1 VSQQKSKKT
10 LINWD
15 LVSVNPNNKN
25 WDWKDLFYF
34 WGVNIQSIIG
44 FSLIASLYI
53 IYDMNS
59 MVVFFGTVLGSFLVY
74 LFSNWIGKPSQK
86 FGLPFVVLLR
96 SSLGF
101 NGAKIFGLLRCITG
115 IFMFGVQTYF
125 LSKAIVYLIRIGIFS
140 FNPEILNKEIFLMF
154 FLGLNIIDWFSLL
167 ITIIAQGFLFSAG
180 MIFNRKL
187 IKFSAITVYLGMIVF
202 FFSTLLIDVK
212 SSSYAFINSLN
223 YLNFFDKNNIA
234 PLITVTGTMFTFFS
248 IVIMNFGDFSRY
260 VKNENELKKGNLS
273 LIANLII
280 FSFFSVFIVIGSDVF
295 LNLRFLDLSSILT
308 NPTDIIGKF
317 DNTSI
322 TVIAIF
328 FILISSASTNLVAN
342 FIPSQYSL
350 VNFLPNS
357 LNLKSASYVI
367 SIVGFFVSI
376 SSDLELRSFTF
387 WTMGGLDNSDWFI
400 VILVSFFT
408 ILPFLF
414 IYKFKTEIDIFM
426 LGDSEAANL
435 GVNVEYLKRKIILIS
450 SIMVG
455 ISVAFCGMIGFVGL
469 VTPHLIRLFISP
481 NHKYLIPGSAL
492 LGSLILVLSDF
503 ISKTIISPAQLPI
516 GIVTSAIGA
525 PFFVWLILS
534 QKRRFS
540 YSE

>member
-1 VSQQKSKKT
+1 MSQQKSKKT

-15 LVSVNPNNKN
+15 LVSVNPNNKT

-260 VKNENELKKGNLS
+260 VKNEKELKKGNLS
-273 LIANLII
+273 LLLNLII
-280 FSFFSVFIVIGSDVF
+280 FSFFTLFIVTGADVF
-295 LNLRFLDLSSILT
+295 LKQDPDNLNRILT
-308 NPTDIIGKF
+308 NPTDIIGKLNNLLVTILVLIF
-317 DNTSI
+317 I
-322 TVIAIF
+322 IIA
-328 FILISSASTNLVAN
+328 SASTNLIAN

-350 VNFLPNS
+350 INFIPS
-357 LNLKSASYVI
+357 SFSLKSSSITIIILAFGI
-367 SIVGFFVSI
+367 SIFWLTYFSQIGALSYLDTIGAFFGPLAGIMI
-376 SSDLELRSFTF
+376 SDFYFIKKENLVNKDIYSLEKD
-387 WTMGGLDNSDWFI
+387 GA
-400 VILVSFFT
+400 
-408 ILPFLF
+408 
-414 IYKFKTEIDIFM
+414 Y
-426 LGDSEAANL
+426 
-435 GVNVEYLKRKIILIS
+435 YYS
-450 SIMVG
+450 SGWHIKG
-455 ISVAFCGMIGFVGL
+455 
-469 VTPHLIRLFISP
+469 T
-481 NHKYLIPGSAL
+481 Y
-492 LGSLILVLSDF
+492 SLILGF
-503 ISKTIISPAQLPI
+503 IFSASTIWNSNLMFLQSYSWI
-516 GIVTSAIGA
+516 IGA
-525 PFFVWLILS
+525 FIASLVYYLLA
-534 QKRRFS
+534 KD
-540 YSE
+540 